1 MKHRALL
8 APAFLAAALLT
19 ASAASAQPQP
29 DLGSEEQ
36 RQAGKVVY
44 DKWCAQCHGDDGAGE
59 GIATPYVHPK
69 PRDFT
74 SAKYKIRSTRN
85 GSLPTDA
92 DVRAVIRDGIPATA
106 MPAFPELSDTEVT
119 SLVYYLKS
127 FAEGDFSDP
136 SAYSDPFEFPDPP
149 PFSEDSLE
157 TGFQTYVEIGCAQCH
172 GELGRGDG
180 KTAPTL
186 RDDWGHFIRAADL
199 TMPWTF
205 RAGGTREA
213 IFKTLTTGFNGT
225 PMAGFA
231 EGLTQ
236 EQRWQIVDWIV
247 AQAEGRTEAPYTNL
261 LKAVGTTADLSFGQ
275 GLETVRQAFDEAPP
289 ALFPIIG
296 QIMEPG
302 RAFHPSVVAVEV
314 RSVYDGD
321 EIAFLVTWHDMKA
334 EVSGH
339 NGPDLEVP
347 LDEETTGL
355 PEVAQ
360 AEAAQAVETDIWGN
374 PVGGAAE
381 LEPQPEQPAAPV
393 DPWAQDAGAAAAAAA
408 AVPESEFSDAVAIQ
422 LPIELREGVAKPY
435 FLLGDP
441 QYPVH
446 LWFVDLAQ
454 PESVQVWE
462 GRGSANLTPAAGE
475 PPEVLAGYDRGEWA
489 VIFKRPRRVTSGVAF
504 AEGEF
509 VPVAFSVWDGFAEER
524 GSKRG
529 LTRWVHVYLD
539 PIEKPSVWGPMIQAF
554 LTVLLIELL
563 IIGLVRWR
571 QRRAAAKPAPSAEPS
586 PAGG

>member
-8 APAFLAAALLT
+8 APCLLTLLLT
-19 ASAASAQPQP
+19 ASPTPAQPQP

-59 GIATPYVHPK
+59 GIAAPYVHPR

-74 SAKYKIRSTRN
+74 AGKYKIRSTPN
-85 GSLPTDA
+85 GTLPTDA
-92 DVRAVIRDGIPATA
+92 DLRAVIRDGIPATA
-106 MPAFPELSDTEVT
+106 MPAFPELSETEVT
-119 SLVYYLKS
+119 NLVYYLKS
-127 FAEGDFSDP
+127 FAEDDFSDP
-136 SAYSDPFEFPDPP
+136 SAYGEAFDFPDPP

-157 TGFQTYVEIGCAQCH
+157 TGFQTYIQIGCAQCH

-180 KTAPTL
+180 STAPTL

-225 PMAGFA
+225 PMPGFA
-231 EGLTQ
+231 DGLSQ

-261 LKAVGTTADLSFGQ
+261 LKAVGTTADLSFEQ
-275 GLETVRQAFDEAPP
+275 GLAEVRKAFDEAPP

-302 RAFHPSVVAVEV
+302 RAFHPSAVAVEV

-334 EVSGH
+334 EVSGR

-355 PEVAQ
+355 PVAEQ

-374 PVGGAAE
+374 PIGG
-381 LEPQPEQPAAPV
+381 EPAPQPAAPA
-393 DPWAQDAGAAAAAAA
+393 DPWAQDPGAAAAAAA

-422 LPIELREGVAKPY
+422 WPVELRPGVAKPY

-446 LWFVDLAQ
+446 LWFVDLARPDQ
-454 PESVQVWE
+454 VQVWE
-462 GRGSANLTPAAGE
+462 GRGSANLTQAAGE
-475 PPEVLAGYDRGEWA
+475 PPEVLVGYDRGEWA
-489 VIFKRPRRVTSGVAF
+489 VAFKRPRRVTSGVAF

-509 VPVAFSVWDGFAEER
+509 VPVAFSVWDGFAGER

-571 QRRAAAKPAPSAEPS
+571 SARAAKPATAPPVADEPS